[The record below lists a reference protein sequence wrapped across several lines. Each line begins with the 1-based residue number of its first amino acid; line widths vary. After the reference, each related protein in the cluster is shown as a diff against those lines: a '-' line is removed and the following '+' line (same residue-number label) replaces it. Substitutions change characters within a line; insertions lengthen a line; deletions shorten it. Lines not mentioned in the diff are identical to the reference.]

1 MKFSYWY
8 YIATLLALL
17 LATGSNAKVIIT
29 ATNTSQHQRQE
40 VVAWNAKD
48 VWQRLGVK
56 EGSSLIV
63 KNPYGQT
70 VTHQITHDGRLLLDV
85 SVRPKGTAEFTVEQG
100 NCADFKPYVFGKQYA
115 WRVDDITWEN
125 DIAAYRVYGPAL
137 QRSGEKAFGIDVWLK
152 STKELD
158 VDHRYAV
165 TWQSNID
172 KAFFRS
178 IGNQEGVDFVDRAT
192 SFHLDHGQGLDCY
205 NVGPSMGCGTPAV
218 MIGDS
223 LVMPYCYKD
232 YEILDN
238 GPLEFTLSLTYPTVD
253 IAGQNVTEH
262 RLISL
267 AKGSNFNRM
276 TVWYDGLTR
285 PMDVAGGLV
294 VHTSALEDLTL
305 GKDFIAYDDPTD
317 SYERHNFQITLFNP
331 IVGTILSWPRE
342 VKPRNWPHNTIMDNM
357 MNLDMMFWAAKN
369 GGNPLLYDLAVTHAK
384 TTMQNHFRPDGSCY
398 HVAVYDTINGNLIK
412 GVTHQGYADN
422 SMWARGQSWAIYG
435 YTMVYRYTHNK
446 VFLDFAQKVT
456 DVYLKRL
463 KQTSDDLIPL
473 WDMDDPRGMKAPKDA
488 SAACVV
494 ADALLEL
501 QEYVGGMKGAGLF

>member
-1 MKFSYWY
+1 MRFGYWY
-8 YIATLLALL
+8 YIVTLLALL
-17 LATGSNAKVIIT
+17 STTDGNAKSFITIT
-29 ATNTSQHQRQE
+29 ATNTTQHQRQE

-56 EGSSLIV
+56 VGSSLIV

-100 NCADFKPYVFGKQYA
+100 NSADFKPYVFGKQYA

-137 QRSGEKAFGIDVWLK
+137 QRSGEKAYGIDVWLK

-205 NVGPSMGCGTPAV
+205 NVGPSLGCGTPAV
-218 MIGDS
+218 MLGDS

-276 TVWYDGLTR
+276 TVWYDGMTR
-285 PMDVAGGLV
+285 PMDIAGGFV
-294 VHTSALEDLTL
+294 VHTSASEDLTL

-317 SYERHNFQITLFNP
+317 SYEHHNFQIYVAAIFP
-331 IVGTILSWPRE
+331 EGG
-342 VKPRNWPHNTIMDNM
+342 VKTRFVPDN
-357 MNLDMMFWAAKN
+357 
-369 GGNPLLYDLAVTHAK
+369 
-384 TTMQNHFRPDGSCY
+384 NH
-398 HVAVYDTINGNLIK
+398 LK
-412 GVTHQGYADN
+412 QG
-422 SMWARGQSWAIYG
+422 IYG
-435 YTMVYRYTHNK
+435 NAVGVK
-446 VFLDFAQKVT
+446 
-456 DVYLKRL
+456 
-463 KQTSDDLIPL
+463 
-473 WDMDDPRGMKAPKDA
+473 RGMKAGEKFSYWFGA
-488 SAACVV
+488 SWCQIGTPDHDFWMMQIERFKENLA
-494 ADALLEL
+494 
-501 QEYVGGMKGAGLF
+501 KPIITSIK

>member
-1 MKFSYWY
+1 MVKFKY
-8 YIATLLALL
+8 YIFSFLALL
-17 LATGSNAKVIIT
+17 SSVDSNAKVVLT

-40 VVAWNAKD
+40 VVAWSAND
-48 VWQRLGVK
+48 VWRQLGVK

-85 SVRPKGTAEFTVEQG
+85 SVRPEGTAEFTVEQG
-100 NCADFKPYVFGKQYA
+100 NSADFKPYVFGKQYA

-137 QRSGEKAFGIDVWLK
+137 QRSGEKAYGIDVWLK

-205 NVGPSMGCGTPAV
+205 NVGPSLGCGTPAV
-218 MIGDS
+218 MLADS

-238 GPLEFTLSLTYPTVD
+238 GPLEFTLSLTYPEVE
-253 IAGQNVTEH
+253 IAGQKVTEH

-267 AKGSNFNRM
+267 AKGCNFNRM
-276 TVWYDGLTR
+276 TVWYDGFAK
-285 PMDVAGGLV
+285 PMDVAGGFV
-294 VHTSALEDLTL
+294 VHTSASNDLTL
-305 GKDFIAYDDPTD
+305 GKNYIVYDDPTD
-317 SYERHNFQITLFNP
+317 SYERHNFQIYVAALF
-331 IVGTILSWPRE
+331 
-342 VKPRNWPHNTIMDNM
+342 
-357 MNLDMMFWAAKN
+357 
-369 GGNPLLYDLAVTHAK
+369 
-384 TTMQNHFRPDGSCY
+384 PDG
-398 HVAVYDTINGNLIK
+398 
-412 GVTHQGYADN
+412 GVKTRFVPDNNHLKQG
-422 SMWARGQSWAIYG
+422 IYG
-435 YTMVYRYTHNK
+435 NAVGVKRGVKAGEKFSYWFGASWCQSGTPDHDFWVMQVER
-446 VFLDFAQKVT
+446 FLEN
-456 DVYLKRL
+456 Y
-463 KQTSDDLIPL
+463 KQPIQTAI
-473 WDMDDPRGMKAPKDA
+473 RTNNN
-488 SAACVV
+488 
-494 ADALLEL
+494 
-501 QEYVGGMKGAGLF
+501 

>member
-1 MKFSYWY
+1 MKIGYKY
-8 YIATLLALL
+8 YILSLLALL
-17 LATGSNAKVIIT
+17 FSMDGNAKVVLT
-29 ATNTSQHQRQE
+29 ATNTTQHQRQE

-48 VWQRLGVK
+48 VWQQLGVK

-85 SVRPKGTAEFTVEQG
+85 SVHPKGTAEFTVEQG
-100 NCADFKPYVFGKQYA
+100 NSADFKPYVFGKQYA

-137 QRSGEKAFGIDVWLK
+137 QRSGEKAYGIDVWLK

-178 IGNQEGVDFVDRAT
+178 IGNKEGVDFVDRAT

-205 NVGPSMGCGTPAV
+205 NVGPSLGCGTPAL
-218 MIGDS
+218 MLGDS

-238 GPLEFTLSLTYPTVD
+238 GPLEFTLSLTYPTVNID
-253 IAGQNVTEH
+253 GQNVTEH

-276 TVWYDGLTR
+276 TVWYDGMTR
-285 PMDVAGGLV
+285 PTDVAGGFV
-294 VHTSALEDLTL
+294 VHTSASEDLTL

-317 SYERHNFQITLFNP
+317 SYERHNFQIYVAAIFP
-331 IVGTILSWPRE
+331 EGG
-342 VKPRNWPHNTIMDNM
+342 VKTRFVPDHNH
-357 MNLDMMFWAAKN
+357 LK
-369 GGNPLLYDLAVTHAK
+369 
-384 TTMQNHFRPDGSCY
+384 
-398 HVAVYDTINGNLIK
+398 
-412 GVTHQGYADN
+412 QG
-422 SMWARGQSWAIYG
+422 IYG
-435 YTMVYRYTHNK
+435 NAVGVK
-446 VFLDFAQKVT
+446 
-456 DVYLKRL
+456 
-463 KQTSDDLIPL
+463 
-473 WDMDDPRGMKAPKDA
+473 RGMKAGEKLSYWFGA
-488 SAACVV
+488 SWCQSGTP
-494 ADALLEL
+494 DHDFWMMQIERFK
-501 QEYVGGMKGAGLF
+501 QNIGNPIITSIK

>member
-1 MKFSYWY
+1 MNKKYRF
-8 YIATLLALL
+8 IFLTLLALL
-17 LATGSNAKVIIT
+17 FATGSNAKVIIT

-40 VVAWNAKD
+40 VVAWNAKE
-48 VWQRLGVK
+48 VWKRLGAK

-70 VTHQITHDGRLLLDV
+70 VTHQITHDGRLLIDV
-85 SVRPKGTAEFTVEQG
+85 SVRPKGMAEFTVEQG
-100 NCADFKPYVFGKQYA
+100 NSADFKPFVFGKQYA

-137 QRSGEKAFGIDVWLK
+137 QRSGEKAYGIDVWLK

-205 NVGPSMGCGTPAV
+205 NVGPSMGCGTPAM

-238 GPLEFTLSLTYPTVD
+238 GPLEFTLSLTYPEVD
-253 IAGQNVTEH
+253 IVGQNVTEH

-267 AKGSNFNRM
+267 AKGCYFNRM

-294 VHTSALEDLTL
+294 VHTSAPEDLTL
-305 GKDFIAYDDPTD
+305 GKDFIVYDDPTD
-317 SYERHNFQITLFNP
+317 SYERHNFQIYVAAIFP
-331 IVGTILSWPRE
+331 ESG
-342 VKPRNWPHNTIMDNM
+342 VKTRFVP
-357 MNLDMMFWAAKN
+357 DMEHLK
-369 GGNPLLYDLAVTHAK
+369 
-384 TTMQNHFRPDGSCY
+384 
-398 HVAVYDTINGNLIK
+398 
-412 GVTHQGYADN
+412 QG
-422 SMWARGQSWAIYG
+422 IYG
-435 YTMVYRYTHNK
+435 NAVGVKRGVKAGEKWSYWFGASWCQGGTPDH
-446 VFLDFAQKVT
+446 DFWIMQVERFKEHLAKPIIT
-456 DVYLKRL
+456 N
-463 KQTSDDLIPL
+463 I
-473 WDMDDPRGMKAPKDA
+473 KAR
-488 SAACVV
+488 
-494 ADALLEL
+494 
-501 QEYVGGMKGAGLF
+501 

>member
-1 MKFSYWY
+1 MSKGLFNSYY
-8 YIATLLALL
+8 FYILALLALL
-17 LATGSNAKVIIT
+17 SSMDCNAKVVLT
-29 ATNTSQHQRQE
+29 ATNTTQHQRQE
-40 VVAWNAKD
+40 VVAWNAKE
-48 VWQRLGVK
+48 VWQQLGVK

-100 NCADFKPYVFGKQYA
+100 NSADFKSYVFGKQYA

-137 QRSGEKAFGIDVWLK
+137 QRSGEKAYGIDVWLK

-178 IGNQEGVDFVDRAT
+178 IGNKEGVDFVDRAT

-205 NVGPSMGCGTPAV
+205 NVGPSLGCGTPAL
-218 MIGDS
+218 MLGDS

-238 GPLEFTLSLTYPTVD
+238 GPLEFTLSLTYPTVN

-276 TVWYDGLTR
+276 TVWYDGMTR
-285 PMDVAGGLV
+285 PMDIAGGFV
-294 VHTSALEDLTL
+294 VHTSASEDLTL

-317 SYERHNFQITLFNP
+317 SYERHNFQIYVAAIFPEGGVKTRFVPDHNHLKQGIYGNAVGVKRSVKAGEKFSYRFGASWCQSGTPDHDFWMMQIERFKHNIGNP
-331 IVGTILSWPRE
+331 IITS
-342 VKPRNWPHNTIMDNM
+342 
-357 MNLDMMFWAAKN
+357 
-369 GGNPLLYDLAVTHAK
+369 
-384 TTMQNHFRPDGSCY
+384 
-398 HVAVYDTINGNLIK
+398 IK
-412 GVTHQGYADN
+412 
-422 SMWARGQSWAIYG
+422 
-435 YTMVYRYTHNK
+435 
-446 VFLDFAQKVT
+446 
-456 DVYLKRL
+456 
-463 KQTSDDLIPL
+463 
-473 WDMDDPRGMKAPKDA
+473 
-488 SAACVV
+488 
-494 ADALLEL
+494 
-501 QEYVGGMKGAGLF
+501 

>member
-1 MKFSYWY
+1 MSKGLFNSYY
-8 YIATLLALL
+8 LFILALLALL
-17 LATGSNAKVIIT
+17 SSMDGNAKVVLT
-29 ATNTSQHQRQE
+29 ATNTTQHQRQE

-56 EGSSLIV
+56 DGSSLIV

-85 SVRPKGTAEFTVEQG
+85 SVRPKGTAEFIVEQG
-100 NCADFKPYVFGKQYA
+100 NSADFKSYVFGKQYA

-137 QRSGEKAFGIDVWLK
+137 QRSGEKAYGIDVWLK

-158 VDHRYAV
+158 VEHRYAV

-172 KAFFRS
+172 KAFFRN

-205 NVGPSMGCGTPAV
+205 NVGPSLGCGTPAL
-218 MIGDS
+218 MLGDS

-238 GPLEFTLSLTYPTVD
+238 GPLEFTLSLTYPTVN
-253 IAGQNVTEH
+253 IAGQDVTEH

-276 TVWYDGLTR
+276 TVWYDGMTR
-285 PMDVAGGLV
+285 PMDIAGGFV
-294 VHTSALEDLTL
+294 VHTSASEDLTL

-317 SYERHNFQITLFNP
+317 SYERHNFQIYVAAIFP
-331 IVGTILSWPRE
+331 EGG
-342 VKPRNWPHNTIMDNM
+342 VKTRFVSDRN
-357 MNLDMMFWAAKN
+357 
-369 GGNPLLYDLAVTHAK
+369 
-384 TTMQNHFRPDGSCY
+384 
-398 HVAVYDTINGNLIK
+398 
-412 GVTHQGYADN
+412 HQKQG
-422 SMWARGQSWAIYG
+422 IYG
-435 YTMVYRYTHNK
+435 NAVGVK
-446 VFLDFAQKVT
+446 
-456 DVYLKRL
+456 
-463 KQTSDDLIPL
+463 
-473 WDMDDPRGMKAPKDA
+473 RGMKAGEKLSYWFGA
-488 SAACVV
+488 SWCQSGTPDHDFWMMQIERFKENLAKPIITSI
-494 ADALLEL
+494 
-501 QEYVGGMKGAGLF
+501 M

>member
-1 MKFSYWY
+1 MDC
-8 YIATLLALL
+8 
-17 LATGSNAKVIIT
+17 NAKVVLT
-29 ATNTSQHQRQE
+29 ATNTSLHQRQE

-56 EGSSLIV
+56 DGSSLIV

-100 NCADFKPYVFGKQYA
+100 NSADFKPYVFGKQYA

-137 QRSGEKAFGIDVWLK
+137 QRSGEKAYGIDVWLK

-205 NVGPSMGCGTPAV
+205 NVGPSLGCGTPAV
-218 MIGDS
+218 MLGDS

-276 TVWYDGLTR
+276 TVWYDGMTR
-285 PMDVAGGLV
+285 PMDIAGGFV
-294 VHTSALEDLTL
+294 VHTSASEDLTL
-305 GKDFIAYDDPTD
+305 GKDFIAYYDPTD
-317 SYERHNFQITLFNP
+317 SY
-331 IVGTILSWPRE
+331 
-342 VKPRNWPHNTIMDNM
+342 
-357 MNLDMMFWAAKN
+357 
-369 GGNPLLYDLAVTHAK
+369 
-384 TTMQNHFRPDGSCY
+384 
-398 HVAVYDTINGNLIK
+398 
-412 GVTHQGYADN
+412 
-422 SMWARGQSWAIYG
+422 
-435 YTMVYRYTHNK
+435 
-446 VFLDFAQKVT
+446 
-456 DVYLKRL
+456 
-463 KQTSDDLIPL
+463 
-473 WDMDDPRGMKAPKDA
+473 
-488 SAACVV
+488 
-494 ADALLEL
+494 
-501 QEYVGGMKGAGLF
+501 